1 MLDISAFSA
10 ALKQIYPDWKV
21 QDLTFR
27 NNPFYAL
34 VDKNEDFYG
43 EVIKSP
49 LIYGNPV
56 NRSNTFSSALAGT
69 SSSLL
74 KGFLLTRKSDYSLA
88 SISNEALEASQS
100 SEGAFLEAAKLEIDG
115 ALKQLAR
122 SHSIKIFR
130 SGSGSI
136 GIIKAASS
144 PTTTVEIQTIQD
156 AVNFEVGMK
165 LNASAT
171 DGTGTVHADK
181 PTIVSIDRAAG
192 TMVVTPSVASTWA
205 AGHYIFVDGD
215 YGNAMSGLDAW
226 VPYDDRATRL
236 AASYY
241 GVVRTADSIRLGGC
255 VYDGSSS
262 NYEEALIDGL
272 NFAYNVGDAE
282 IDYVFMNPID
292 VAQLTKILGSKV
304 QRVQVS
310 AEVKEGGRSMAAIAF
325 NGIEIYYAGGSARV
339 IGDRNCPKNRAF
351 GVTMNTWKL
360 NSLGKAVRLFEAD
373 GLKML
378 RSNSSD
384 ALDIRA
390 FGYLNLSC
398 TAPSRNVQIKLA

>member
-1 MLDISAFSA
+1 MLDITAFSA

-34 VDKNEDFYG
+34 VDKNTDFYG

-56 NRSNTFSSALAGT
+56 NRSNTFASALAGT

-115 ALKQLAR
+115 ALKQLSR

-130 SGSGSI
+130 SGSGSV
-136 GIIKAASS
+136 GSIKSATTPA
-144 PTTTVEIQTIQD
+144 TTVELQTTQD

-165 LNASAT
+165 LNASST
-171 DGTGTVHADK
+171 DGGGSLRTTK
-181 PTIVSIDRAAG
+181 PTITSIDRAAG
-192 TMVVTPSVASTWA
+192 TMVVSPTVTGDWA
-205 AGHYIFVDGD
+205 AADYIFIDGD
-215 YGNAMSGLDAW
+215 YDNAMSGLDAW
-226 VPYDDRATRL
+226 VPYDNRVARL

-241 GVVRTADSIRLGGC
+241 GVVRSADTIRLGGC
-255 VYDGSSS
+255 IYDGSGS

-272 NFAYNVGDAE
+272 NLAYNVGDAE

-292 VAQLTKILGSKV
+292 VA
-304 QRVQVS
+304 
-310 AEVKEGGRSMAAIAF
+310 
-325 NGIEIYYAGGSARV
+325 
-339 IGDRNCPKNRAF
+339 
-351 GVTMNTWKL
+351 
-360 NSLGKAVRLFEAD
+360 
-373 GLKML
+373 
-378 RSNSSD
+378 
-384 ALDIRA
+384 
-390 FGYLNLSC
+390 
-398 TAPSRNVQIKLA
+398 